1 MRKYYTALKV
11 SGSDERYYV
20 VIEARSQEDAFY
32 KAIDKYGVRNIGNI
46 MTEYK
51 FVRSPLKVMGFIE
64 YKEG

>member
-46 MTEYK
+46 MT
-51 FVRSPLKVMGFIE
+51 
-64 YKEG
+64 